1 MMKRKVLAVNIAEI
15 AECFRKRAQTYCLF
29 LSTTRVP
36 KHSYSGSFVGAL
48 GIRWRQP
55 SDRNA
60 ADSFDK
66 VAPPHFCTRKSP
78 GALYRPDGRLEMA
91 ADVCVGSKAA
101 LTAQK
106 RDFHSTAE

>member
-15 AECFRKRAQTYCLF
+15 AKGLQKRSQTYCLF

-36 KHSYSGSFVGAL
+36 KHSHSGSFVGAL
-48 GIRWRQP
+48 GIGWRQP

-66 VAPPHFCTRKSP
+66 VAPPHFRTRKSL
-78 GALYRPDGRLEMA
+78 GALYRPGWTI
-91 ADVCVGSKAA
+91 GSGCRF
-101 LTAQK
+101 LL
-106 RDFHSTAE
+106 RVIMLVS